1 MKVHLADSLE
11 NLCAGQFTL
20 LIKPNYHI
28 NCGVIHGFSGP
39 EKSCNNTRE
48 KVSYFFTCVD
58 IANQLLTRH
67 SVRLMNEHLKIRI
80 ADRQ

>member
-11 NLCAGQFTL
+11 NLCVGQFTL

-28 NCGVIHGFSGP
+28 NCGVIHGFSGL

-48 KVSYFFTCVD
+48 KVSYFFTCVG
-58 IANQLLTRH
+58 IANQLLTCH
-67 SVRLMNEHLKIRI
+67 SPLASLGQQVDE
-80 ADRQ
+80 

>member
-11 NLCAGQFTL
+11 NLCAGQFTS

-39 EKSCNNTRE
+39 EKICNNTRE

-58 IANQLLTRH
+58 IAN
-67 SVRLMNEHLKIRI
+67 
-80 ADRQ
+80 

>member
-11 NLCAGQFTL
+11 NLCAGQLTL

-58 IANQLLTRH
+58 IANQLLTCH
-67 SVRLMNEHLKIRI
+67 SPLASLGQVDE
-80 ADRQ
+80 